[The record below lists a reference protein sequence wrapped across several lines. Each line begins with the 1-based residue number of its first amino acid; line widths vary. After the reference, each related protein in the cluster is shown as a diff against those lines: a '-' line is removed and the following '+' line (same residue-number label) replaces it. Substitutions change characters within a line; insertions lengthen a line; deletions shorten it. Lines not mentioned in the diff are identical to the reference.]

1 MHMYYVKISTIL
13 ISTNAKFH
21 ACNFSYLYLIIRMY
35 PFDVLWMWIW
45 SCGQAKLLD
54 QLTTCKVV
62 KTLTVND
69 DMTTLLLYN
78 KVCLE
83 QVVELCCSTF
93 SI

>member
-1 MHMYYVKISTIL
+1 
-13 ISTNAKFH
+13 
-21 ACNFSYLYLIIRMY
+21 
-35 PFDVLWMWIW
+35 MWIW
-45 SCGQAKLLD
+45 SCGQANLLD

-62 KTLTVND
+62 KTLTIND

-83 QVVELCCSTF
+83 QVVELCFSTF